1 MAMTMASKQMIVD
14 DTKADDHGENGD
26 DGADSEDS
34 KTDDKDLISI

>member
-14 DTKADDHGENGD
+14 DTKADDHGDNGD
-26 DGADSEDS
+26 DDADSDDS